1 LHSIFRDYICSIAV
15 KTFIKLTSIKKTLMY
30 LIPIAWLY
38 VVLMMAV
45 AEASNT
51 TGTVLGA
58 LITFVLYGLLPVL
71 LVVYLMRAPTRRR
84 AIKAREAL
92 ELAAYRARHGA
103 DRVDAADP
111 SGIKSDSV
119 QPDGGGHA
127 PTDAVAPVR
136 KKP

>member
-1 LHSIFRDYICSIAV
+1 
-15 KTFIKLTSIKKTLMY
+15 MY

-51 TGTVLGA
+51 TGTLLGA

-71 LVVYLMRAPTRRR
+71 LVVYLMGTPARRR
-84 AIKAREAL
+84 ATRAREAL
-92 ELAAYRARHGA
+92 ELAAWRARQDA
-103 DRVDAADP
+103 NQAAVDDP
-111 SGIKSDSV
+111 NGMGRSSV
-119 QPDGGGHA
+119 QPDGSGHA
-127 PTDAVAPVR
+127 PADAITPVR